1 MMMMTSLRIVKV
13 QEGIQAY
20 EAGEMTLIR
29 LIRRDLRRDLGERYM
44 RQSRSREYG
53 EIGWES

>member
-13 QEGIQAY
+13 QDGIQAY
-20 EAGEMTLIR
+20 EAEEMTLIR
-29 LIRRDLRRDLGERYM
+29 LIRKGLRRNLGEKYM

-53 EIGWES
+53 EIGWGS